1 MQIMKAYYWLAKP
14 GIVYGNTIALVAGYM
29 YAILER
35 QQFDLSLLILAILG
49 TALVMASACVTNNI
63 FDRDIDAYMAR
74 TQRRALVTQAISIP
88 AAWLYSGILLGTG
101 LYALSLISTL
111 AMLLGLFGWITYAV
125 IYTYLKRVTYHATLF
140 GTIPGAVP
148 PLIGYVAGDGQS
160 WLWALGI
167 FVLMVGWQMAHFY
180 AIAIYR
186 YQDYTN
192 AAIPV
197 VTRVLGIKRTVAAI
211 EWWVLVSIAG
221 IMLLGIIDIVYAT
234 LSLIMLGWW
243 LFVTQPDEQ
252 DAKLWSRRV
261 FFSSLLLLVI
271 WLVIT
276 TVSAL
281 RLLIL

>member
-1 MQIMKAYYWLAKP
+1 M
-14 GIVYGNTIALVAGYM
+14 
-29 YAILER
+29 
-35 QQFDLSLLILAILG
+35 
-49 TALVMASACVTNNI
+49 
-63 FDRDIDAYMAR
+63 
-74 TQRRALVTQAISIP
+74 
-88 AAWLYSGILLGTG
+88 
-101 LYALSLISTL
+101 
-111 AMLLGLFGWITYAV
+111 
-125 IYTYLKRVTYHATLF
+125 
-140 GTIPGAVP
+140 
-148 PLIGYVAGDGQS
+148 
-160 WLWALGI
+160 
-167 FVLMVGWQMAHFY
+167 
-180 AIAIYR
+180 
-186 YQDYTN
+186 
-192 AAIPV
+192 
-197 VTRVLGIKRTVAAI
+197 TRVLGIKRTVAAI